1 MQTDKDY
8 YKILQVENTATEDEI
23 RKAYRALA
31 KKYHPDVSAGDST
44 AEEVFKEIQEAHKIL
59 GDPKQRRTYDRLR
72 EAEGQDKSSAIS
84 IRATISHKFLL
95 TNIEEQAFYVL
106 LDVSP
111 AVDLPTS
118 RLPLNLCL
126 VLDRST
132 SMQGMRLQQVKEGT
146 RQIIDRLNEDD
157 ALSVVVFSDRAEVIL
172 PGKKNVDKALAKSIA
187 STIQPGGGTEMLQGL
202 VAGLS
207 ELEQNR
213 TQTSVNHLILLTD
226 GQTYGDEE
234 GCLEKA
240 EWAGRNQISLTTM
253 GIGSDWNENLLD
265 KMASSS
271 GGTSV
276 YIDSPRKIVDVFKDT
291 IRSLSNV
298 VARELSLTINPTT
311 GVGFKEGFQITPHI
325 HRLDVRADKT
335 ILGPLG
341 TGRGKTLL
349 LEFRVR
355 SEPVS
360 GEKRLM
366 RLTVDG
372 DVPGQDS
379 RRNWEWI
386 DLRADLVATPPENVA
401 IPSTI
406 VTALGKLAI
415 FKMQEKAMEDLENG
429 QVNAATQRL
438 ETMAT
443 RLLNLGETDLARAAL
458 LEAGRLART
467 GGLSA
472 EGRKKI
478 KYGTRSLS
486 ILPKEIHRD

>member
-1 MQTDKDY
+1 MQSNKDY
-8 YKILQVENTATEDEI
+8 YKILNISDDATEDQI
-23 RKAYRALA
+23 RKAYRALVREH
-31 KKYHPDVSAGDST
+31 HPDVSNAPEAT
-44 AEEVFKEIQEAHKIL
+44 EIFKEIQEAYEVL
-59 GDPKQRRTYDRLR
+59 GDPPQRRKYDRLR
-72 EAEGQDKSSAIS
+72 AVEGQDKSSAIA
-84 IRATISHKFLL
+84 IRALVSHKFLL
-95 TNIEEQAFYVL
+95 TNVEEQAFYTL
-106 LDVSP
+106 IDVTP
-111 AVDLPTS
+111 AADLPSS

-146 RQIIDRLNEDD
+146 RQIIERLNESD

-172 PGKKNVDKALAKSIA
+172 PSEKNVDKALAKSIA

-202 VAGLS
+202 SAGLK

-213 TQTSVNHLILLTD
+213 AQPSVNHLILLTD
-226 GQTYGDEE
+226 GQTYGDEQ
-234 GCLEKA
+234 GCLEQA
-240 EWAGRNQISLTTM
+240 ELAGHNQISLTTM
-253 GIGSDWNENLLD
+253 GVGSDWNESLLD
-265 KMASSS
+265 QMAASS

-291 IRSLSNV
+291 IRSLSSV
-298 VARELSLTINPTT
+298 VARELSMTINPTD
-311 GVGFKEGFQITPHI
+311 GINFKEGFQITPHI
-325 HRLDVRADKT
+325 RRIDVRTDKAM
-335 ILGPLG
+335 LGPLG
-341 TGRGKTLL
+341 TGHGKTILM
-349 LEFRVR
+349 EFRVS
-355 SEPVS
+355 SESNS

-366 RLTVDG
+366 RLTIDG
-372 DVPGQDS
+372 DVPGQTN
-379 RRNWEWI
+379 RRSWEWV
-386 DLRADLVATPPENVA
+386 DLYANFVASPEENVA

-415 FKMQEKAMEDLENG
+415 FKMQEKAMQDLEQG
-429 QVNAATQRL
+429 RVSAATQRL

>member
-1 MQTDKDY
+1 MRTDKDF
-8 YKILQVENTATEDEI
+8 YKILKVDNTATEEQI
-23 RKAYRALA
+23 RKSYRELVRE
-31 KKYHPDVSAGDST
+31 YHPDVNNNPESA
-44 AEEVFKEIQEAHKIL
+44 EIFKDIQEAYEVL
-59 GDPKQRRTYDRLR
+59 GDPDQRRVYDRLL
-72 EAEGQDKSSAIS
+72 ESEGLDKSSAIS
-84 IRATISHKFLL
+84 LRSTISHKFLL
-95 TNIEEQAFYVL
+95 TNVEEQAFYVL
-106 LDVSP
+106 LDITP
-111 AVDLPTS
+111 AADLPIS

-157 ALSVVVFSDRAEVIL
+157 SLSVVVFSDRAEVIL
-172 PGKKNVDKALAKSIA
+172 PSQKNIDKAMAKSIA
-187 STIQPGGGTEMLQGL
+187 STIQPSGGTEMLQGL
-202 VAGLS
+202 NAGLK
-207 ELEQNR
+207 ELEQNKAG
-213 TQTSVNHLILLTD
+213 TSVNHLILLTD

-240 EWAGRNQISLTTM
+240 TWAGQHQISLTTM

-265 KMASSS
+265 QMSAAS

-291 IRSLSNV
+291 IRNLSSV
-298 VARELSLTINPTT
+298 VAREMTMSINPGA
-311 GVGFKEGFQITPHI
+311 GVVFKEGFQITPYI
-325 HRLDVRADKT
+325 HRLDVQAEKT

-341 TGRGKTLL
+341 TGQGKTLL
-349 LEFRVR
+349 MEFRIR
-355 SEPVS
+355 SES
-360 GEKRLM
+360 NAEKKRLL
-366 RLTVDG
+366 RLTIDG
-372 DVPGQDS
+372 DVPGQAN

-386 DLRADLVATPPENVA
+386 DIYGNFVNNLEENVE

-406 VTALGKLAI
+406 ITALGKLAI
-415 FKMQEKAMEDLENG
+415 FKMQEKAMDDLERG
-429 QVNAATQRL
+429 QISAATQRL

-467 GGLSA
+467 GDLSA